1 MGGVGR
7 QDRAAHGPGSRG
19 STPRA
24 RAAIGLG
31 SNLGDRHA
39 HLRWA
44 AGRLGEILSDLV
56 VSPFVETDPVGVGP
70 QPRYLN
76 AAAVGYTA
84 IGPRALLS
92 CLLDL
97 ERERGRSRPWPGAPR
112 TLDLDLILYGG
123 LVMNEPE
130 LVLPHPRFRE
140 RAFVLEPL
148 AAVAPDLVD
157 PVSGLSV
164 AELWSGLGRAR
175 RYGLS

>member
-1 MGGVGR
+1 MV
-7 QDRAAHGPGSRG
+7 
-19 STPRA
+19 

-31 SNLGDRHA
+31 SNLGDRHG

-44 AGRLGEILSDLV
+44 AGRLGDILSDLV
-56 VSPFVETDPVGVGP
+56 VSPFYETDAVGVGP

-76 AAAVGYTA
+76 AAAVGHTA
-84 IGPRALLS
+84 IEPRALLT

-112 TLDLDLILYGG
+112 TLDLDLILYGD
-123 LVMNEPE
+123 LVMEEPQ
-130 LVLPHPRFRE
+130 LVVPHPRFRE

-148 AAVAPDLVD
+148 AAIAPDLVD

-164 AELWSGLGRAR
+164 AALWHALARAGRA
-175 RYGLS
+175 GPS

>member
-1 MGGVGR
+1 M
-7 QDRAAHGPGSRG
+7 
-19 STPRA
+19 A

-44 AGRLGEILSDLV
+44 AGRLGDILSDLV
-56 VSPFVETDPVGVGP
+56 VSPFYETDPVGVGP

-76 AAAVGYTA
+76 AAAVGHTA
-84 IGPRALLS
+84 IGPRALLT

-97 ERERGRSRPWPGAPR
+97 ERERGRIRPWPGAPR
-112 TLDLDLILYGG
+112 TLDLDLILYGD
-123 LVMNEPE
+123 LVMEEPQ
-130 LVLPHPRFRE
+130 LVVPHPRFRE

-148 AAVAPDLVD
+148 AAIAPDLVD

-164 AELWSGLGRAR
+164 AALWNGLAGAGRV
-175 RYGLS
+175 GPS